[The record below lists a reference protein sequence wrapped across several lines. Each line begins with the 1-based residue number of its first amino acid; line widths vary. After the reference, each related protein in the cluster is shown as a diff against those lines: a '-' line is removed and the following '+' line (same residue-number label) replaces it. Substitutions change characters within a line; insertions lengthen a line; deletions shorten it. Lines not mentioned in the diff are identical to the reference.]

1 MSFNDSRIFDKEL
14 TDTLF
19 TYISKELKDIIEL
32 AIQTHN
38 FKPIKELLEFIKQ
51 NKFNE
56 KK

>member
-14 TDTLF
+14 TDTLL
-19 TYISKELKDIIEL
+19 TYITSELRDIIEL

-51 NKFNE
+51 NKD
-56 KK
+56 